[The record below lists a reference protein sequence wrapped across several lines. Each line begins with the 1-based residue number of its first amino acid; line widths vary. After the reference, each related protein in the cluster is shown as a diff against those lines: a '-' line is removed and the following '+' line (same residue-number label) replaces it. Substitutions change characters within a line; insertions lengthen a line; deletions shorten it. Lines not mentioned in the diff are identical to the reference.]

1 MRDEEGNLQIQE
13 HSSEACQY
21 YAILFGGINIHSE
34 EYCELKHMILDVFS
48 PDRKD
53 EMPEIFAVNAFI
65 GAYLRMETLLKMK
78 EHDLLIRDVK
88 DFFGKMG
95 EKTGTLWE
103 HRQYK
108 GSQDHGFA
116 SYALVVI
123 QNALKR

>member
-1 MRDEEGNLQIQE
+1 MRYEIKYLTEF
-13 HSSEACQY
+13 Y
-21 YAILFGGINIHSE
+21 P
-34 EYCELKHMILDVFS
+34 ELKQNDCNPMV
-48 PDRKD
+48 
-53 EMPEIFAVNAFI
+53 E
-65 GAYLRMETLLKMK
+65 AYLPEPM
-78 EHDLLIRDVK
+78 VS
-88 DFFGKMG
+88 MG